1 MTITAI
7 KIQMVL
13 LGILII
19 IIIMIT
25 VGLVSLYTGVAHMQ

>member
-13 LGILII
+13 IGILII

-25 VGLVSLYTGVAHMQ
+25 VGLVSLYSGVVHMQ